1 MFMIFINEVIKK
13 CLFIQF
19 KCHYLEFVVSNLLC
33 ITQAGRR
40 HFLGNMR
47 PSRAVVRHTSINANA
62 LRGLGP
68 GAGSLFV
75 RVTWQGCL
83 WLPRKKPAV

>member
-19 KCHYLEFVVSNLLC
+19 KCHDLEFVVSHLLC

-40 HFLGNMR
+40 RFLGNTR
-47 PSRAVVRHTSINANA
+47 PSRAVVQHASIDDNA

-75 RVTWQGCL
+75 RVTQQGCL
-83 WLPRKKPAV
+83 WLPHKKPAI